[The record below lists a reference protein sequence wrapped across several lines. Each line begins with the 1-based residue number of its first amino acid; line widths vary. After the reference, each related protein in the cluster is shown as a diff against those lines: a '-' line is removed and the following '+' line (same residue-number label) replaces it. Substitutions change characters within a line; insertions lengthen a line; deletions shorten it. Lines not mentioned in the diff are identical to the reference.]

1 MKKLSILTA
10 FALLVGGQALAQAK
24 ADQPQAATKNN
35 KLVIYQLLP
44 RYFSNTNTNNK
55 IHGSKEEN
63 GVGKFNDINPKA
75 LSAIKQLGATHV
87 WYTGVIEHAT
97 MTDYS
102 AYGIK
107 QDDPDVVKGRA
118 GSPYAIKDYYD
129 VDPDLAVDVKN
140 RMAEFE
146 ALVKRTHEMG
156 LKVMI
161 DFIPNHV
168 ARTYQSDAKPAGVID
183 FGEQD
188 DKTLAY
194 SPKNDYYYLPGKT
207 MVVPAG
213 VNPGGAAFTH
223 PLKDGKFDETPAKV
237 TGNNIF
243 NEKPGVDDWYETIKL
258 NYGRDLQN
266 NKEYLDPIPQVWL
279 KMRDILRFWVSKD
292 VDGFRCDVAEF
303 VPVEF
308 WNWVISDL
316 KAINPSLIFMAESYD
331 PKLYKQYVTQGKF
344 DYLYDKVGLY
354 DSLKKLI
361 KNEPGANVKEIST
374 VLQSQGPEL
383 WPHMLRFLENHD
395 EERIASKGFARDP
408 KLALPAMVLTATL
421 ATGPTMVYYGQESG
435 EQADGV
441 EGFGGEDNRSTLF
454 DYWGLPQ
461 HQQWV
466 NGGKYDGGQLTAS
479 QKELRAFYQHLL
491 QFSKTNAAIT
501 NGQFKEIQLP
511 GLNEKQYAY
520 LRYAGKERVLV
531 IANFDRN
538 QPVDTHFVLSQ
549 ELISIL
555 GGSIKT
561 NKLKDLLSGKSI
573 GKNAISD
580 GFKVKVL
587 PTHAA
592 IISF

>member
-1 MKKLSILTA
+1 MNKFILLGTLALTFGSEA
-10 FALLVGGQALAQAK
+10 FSQLK
-24 ADQPQAATKNN
+24 ANQPQAAPKTN

-44 RYFSNTNTNNK
+44 RYFSNTKTTNK

-63 GVGKFNDINPKA
+63 GVGKFNDINQKA
-75 LSAIKQLGATHV
+75 LTAIKKLGATHV

-102 AYGIK
+102 ADGIK
-107 QDDPDVVKGRA
+107 LDDPDVVKGRA

-146 ALVKRTHEMG
+146 SLVKRSHEMG

-168 ARTYQSDAKPAGVID
+168 ARTYQSDAKPAGVVD

-188 DKTLAY
+188 DKTVAY
-194 SPKNDYYYLPGKT
+194 STKNDYYYIPGKT

-213 VNPGGAAFTH
+213 VNPGGADFSH

-243 NEKPGVDDWYETIKL
+243 NEKPGIDDWYETIKL

-266 NKEYLDPIPQVWL
+266 NKEYLDPIPPVWL

-316 KAINPSLIFMAESYD
+316 KAIKPSLIFMAESYD

-354 DSLKKLI
+354 DTLKKLI

-374 VLQSQGPEL
+374 VLASQGPEL

-408 KLALPAMVLTATL
+408 KLAQPAMVLTATL

-441 EGFGGEDNRSTLF
+441 EGFGGEDNRTTLV

-461 HQQWV
+461 HQAWV
-466 NGGKYDGGQLTAS
+466 NGGKYDGGQLSAE
-479 QKELRAFYQHLL
+479 QKELRAFYQRLLHL
-491 QFSKTNAAIT
+491 SKTNEAIAK
-501 NGQFKEIQLP
+501 GQFREIQLP
-511 GLNEKQYAY
+511 WLNERQYAY
-520 LRYAGKERVLV
+520 LRYTGKERVLV
-531 IANFDRN
+531 IANFDRSK
-538 QPVDTHFVLSQ
+538 TLETRFVLNA
-549 ELISIL
+549 ELKALL
-555 GGSIKT
+555 GGDIQT
-561 NKLKDLLSGKSI
+561 NKLKDLLSGKALR
-573 GKNAISD
+573 KNAVSD
-580 GFKVKVL
+580 GLNLKVL
-587 PTHAA
+587 PTQAV